1 MELETSALVNIKIIC
16 NSLLTI
22 LTISAIFFYFLLKT
36 LLIID
41 GFYLPKIL
49 IKRNM
54 LENPGIDPGTSRMR
68 SGRSTI

>member
-16 NSLLTI
+16 NYL

-41 GFYLPKIL
+41 GFYLSKIL
-49 IKRNM
+49 IKQNM

>member
-1 MELETSALVNIKIIC
+1 MELETSALVHIKIIY

-22 LTISAIFFYFLLKT
+22 SAIFFFYFLLKT

-49 IKRNM
+49 IKQNM

>member
-22 LTISAIFFYFLLKT
+22 SAIFFHFLLKT

-49 IKRNM
+49 IKQNM

>member
-22 LTISAIFFYFLLKT
+22 SAIVFYFLLKT
-36 LLIID
+36 LLITD
-41 GFYLPKIL
+41 GFYLSKIL
-49 IKRNM
+49 IKQNM

>member
-22 LTISAIFFYFLLKT
+22 SAIVFYFLLKT

-41 GFYLPKIL
+41 GFYLSKIL
-49 IKRNM
+49 IKQNM

>member
-1 MELETSALVNIKIIC
+1 MELEISALVNIKIIC

-22 LTISAIFFYFLLKT
+22 SAIVFYFLLKT

-41 GFYLPKIL
+41 GFYLSKIL
-49 IKRNM
+49 IKQNM

>member
-16 NSLLTI
+16 NSL

-41 GFYLPKIL
+41 GFYLSKIS
-49 IKRNM
+49 IKQNM
-54 LENPGIDPGTSRMR
+54 LENLGIDPGTSRMR

>member
-22 LTISAIFFYFLLKT
+22 SAIFFNFLLKT

-49 IKRNM
+49 IKQNM

>member
-22 LTISAIFFYFLLKT
+22 SAIVFYFLLKT

-41 GFYLPKIL
+41 GFYLSKIL
-49 IKRNM
+49 IKQNM
-54 LENPGIDPGTSRMR
+54 LENPGIDPGTSRLR

>member
-1 MELETSALVNIKIIC
+1 MELETSALVHIKIIY

-22 LTISAIFFYFLLKT
+22 SAIFFFYFLLKT

>member
-1 MELETSALVNIKIIC
+1 MELETSALVHIKIIY
-16 NSLLTI
+16 NSL

-49 IKRNM
+49 IKQNM

>member
-1 MELETSALVNIKIIC
+1 MELETSAVIHIKIIC

-22 LTISAIFFYFLLKT
+22 SAIFFNFLLKT
-36 LLIID
+36 LLITD

-49 IKRNM
+49 IKQNM

>member
-22 LTISAIFFYFLLKT
+22 SAIFLNFLLKT

-49 IKRNM
+49 IKQNM